1 MANALDIFNPTIST
15 VSRGIEG
22 KLVLIHSNERK
33 LGKTYQATRFPK
45 PYYLRFEQGINAISG
60 LAYAPLTKWSDFKK
74 INKQLTNPKTIAQA
88 QQMYS
93 TIIVDTTDVAIKWCE
108 KYICGLQG
116 VERLNDGNNGYGLW
130 KEYENEW
137 FGEWNK
143 LLNAGYCVVFIA
155 HSEVRKFKHPITGEE
170 YEQLYPKGD
179 KRTIDLIIDAAD
191 FIGYVKSNGF
201 DEEGEPQMSSVYFAA
216 CPEFLAG
223 SRFKYMPNE
232 IYPFTA
238 ENVQQAMVEAITKEE
253 EEKGVSA
260 VDYSVFKATAMP
272 EELTYEEAM
281 EKVRPLFM
289 KMHKKDKDKAVAIV
303 EKYLGEGNKI
313 SETTEKQLEQIL
325 MIISDLEEELEEE

>member
-201 DEEGEPQMSSVYFAA
+201 DEEGEPQMSSVYFSA